1 MKKLALFS
9 FMTATLLAS
18 TGCGTTVRYLTAT
31 TWRGSSGAGLQKTA
45 EWVTPE
51 EPSTESIARQM
62 GNPNE
67 KSVFGFQ
74 GAPPAQPVAQPVAQ
88 PAGGAPAQAAP
99 AAGGGERSLYLA
111 YWEGTCGGFSG
122 GCSKGNGKI
131 LRCNLKSDNSLACV
145 EEAEA
150 NKFLSTD

>member
-18 TGCGTTVRYLTAT
+18 TGCGTTVRYLTAA
-31 TWRGSSGAGLQKTA
+31 TWRGASGAGLTKTA
-45 EWVTPE
+45 EWTTPE
-51 EPSTESIARQM
+51 APSTESVARQM
-62 GNPNE
+62 GNPSE

-74 GAPPAQPVAQPVAQ
+74 GAPPAQPAAQQ
-88 PAGGAPAQAAP
+88 PAAPAAGAPAAVP

-131 LRCNLKSDNSLACV
+131 LRCNLKTDNSLACV

-150 NKFLSTD
+150 NKFLATD